1 MTVGF
6 SFTYSVLTSMPIKKA
21 KLKSRKGKSPQG
33 LVLLIMMLL
42 LVSKRSFLAGFKC
55 TDANCFSF
63 GFQERVRKVSRLW
76 MVTGVCGPWRCVAQ
90 VRRDEGNKTRKA

>member
-42 LVSKRSFLAGFKC
+42 LVSKRSF
-55 TDANCFSF
+55 S
-63 GFQERVRKVSRLW
+63 LW
-76 MVTGVCGPWRCVAQ
+76 MEVPSWIQ
-90 VRRDEGNKTRKA
+90 MY